1 MKRVTI
7 SDIAKAADV
16 SRATVSYALNDRPG
30 ARMSEATRQLVLST
44 AESLGYQGSP
54 AARALRMGRGDV
66 VLLLLPDW
74 STTGELG
81 RVLSEVGRRIADIGL
96 ACLRYEG
103 PDWKGRLRELL
114 GMVTAAAVV
123 TFEPLSPSDTA
134 AVETSGI
141 PEVRAW
147 LLDSKSHPHTT
158 QIHQSDIVQAQV
170 DHLLERGSASLAFV
184 AATES
189 RDLPFVEARRGAF
202 RRICTEKRLN
212 IAGDIVLSEGV
223 DELGELLPAW
233 TREGRL
239 LGVVAFS
246 DPSAVA
252 VATAAARCGLTVP
265 EQVKVIGVDD
275 SALATLVAPALTSI
289 HLDLASEAVS
299 VAAELAEVLSLPAP
313 PPASLAA
320 PVTVVARAST

>member
-7 SDIAKAADV
+7 SDIARAADV

-30 ARMSEATRQLVLST
+30 ARMSDATRQLVLST

-54 AARALRMGRGDV
+54 AARALRIGRGEV

-81 RVLSEVGRRIADIGL
+81 RVLSEVGRRTADIGL
-96 ACLRYEG
+96 VCLRYEG

-134 AVETSGI
+134 AVKTAGI

-147 LLDSKSHPHTT
+147 LLDSTSHPHTT
-158 QIHQSDIVQAQV
+158 HIHQSDIVQAQV

-184 AATES
+184 AATED

-202 RRICTEKRLN
+202 RRICAERGLN
-212 IAGDIVLSEGV
+212 LAGDVVLSEGV
-223 DELGELLPAW
+223 NELGELLPGW
-233 TREGRL
+233 IRERHP

-252 VATAAARCGLTVP
+252 VATAAAQCGLSVP

-289 HLDLASEAVS
+289 HFDLASEAAS
-299 VAAELAEVLSLPAP
+299 VAAELADVLSLPAP
-313 PPASLAA
+313 PPAQLAA
-320 PVTVVARAST
+320 PVAVVARAST